1 MTLDD
6 SEWLRIHDRVVPEC
20 IVATSAKKNLNID
33 VLLET
38 VEQALLQV
46 CVCMCLCVRAFV
58 RAFAD

>member
-46 CVCMCLCVRAFV
+46 CVCARACVHSLIR
-58 RAFAD
+58 DMS